1 MAIWWIVKHL
11 KKNWYQSF
19 SNSFKKLKVKS
30 TQSTFGGQHYPD
42 TSIPQWHHKKRN
54 YRPISLMNMDA
65 KILNKMLA
73 NWIQKHIKRIINHD
87 HMGFIIRIQGWFN
100 IWKSINVMHHINIMM
115 AKKPHD
121 NLNWCTK
128 NIGQNLTPFYIK
140 NKLGIEGNFLTM
152 IKTIYAK
159 SRANIINDER
169 LKVSFKTWNNIRIV
183 IFIILFNRVL
193 GVLEKLVKKKK

>member
-1 MAIWWIVKHL
+1 
-11 KKNWYQSF
+11 
-19 SNSFKKLKVKS
+19 
-30 TQSTFGGQHYPD
+30 
-42 TSIPQWHHKKRN
+42 
-54 YRPISLMNMDA
+54 MNTDV
-65 KILNKMLA
+65 KILSKISA
-73 NWIQKHIKRIINHD
+73 NRIQQHIKGIRHHNQV
-87 HMGFIIRIQGWFN
+87 GFIPEMQGWFN